1 MNQKKILNII
11 IHIFSI
17 LYFLIFLSIF
27 FFSSKHQKYEPSIKE
42 KVIERKR
49 KKNQKSVCL
58 WKTFSV
64 NKHIFLSFEKGIN
77 FDKDLS
83 NNVMHWSWECTTK
96 IVAKLTAK
104 YVAYIFLRKIR
115 KQIMLT
121 HAQHLK
127 LMKATLLVFVLAIH
141 LNGVMIK
148 LIVCRSCHF
157 QHTQFLFSLKKISLT
172 AFLNLCVWLH

>member
-1 MNQKKILNII
+1 MLRSLLKFIPFFQMKEKICLFTKNIFYKQTDFSLFYFFTLSLYHFYFI
-11 IHIFSI
+11 YGSYFWCLDERKMDNNIFSFI
-17 LYFLIFLSIF
+17 
-27 FFSSKHQKYEPSIKE
+27 
-42 KVIERKR
+42 
-49 KKNQKSVCL
+49 
-58 WKTFSV
+58 WK
-64 NKHIFLSFEKGIN
+64 KGIN
-77 FDKDLS
+77 FNKDLS
-83 NNVMHWSWECTTK
+83 NNVYALVMSMCHKDCRK
-96 IVAKLTAK
+96 IN
-104 YVAYIFLRKIR
+104 IR